1 MNTAPTCVGVTPAC
15 DAGSATTTVTASGD
29 APDTVTLNVA
39 NAGTTTSG
47 TTFGIPSTG
56 VNGAL
61 LRVA

>member
-1 MNTAPTCVGVTPAC
+1 MNTCPDLVGVTPAC
-15 DAGSATTTVTASGD
+15 DVGSATTTVAASPG

-47 TTFGIPSTG
+47 TTCVSPSTG